1 MVKVRIELHHLYD
14 AEFVLNSLR
23 FVMRLVNVFF
33 KYRLAIAI
41 RTLLN
46 TCTLGFHKEVY
57 RTVPF

>member
-33 KYRLAIAI
+33 FSNIVW
-41 RTLLN
+41 LLQ
-46 TCTLGFHKEVY
+46 LGLC
-57 RTVPF
+57 